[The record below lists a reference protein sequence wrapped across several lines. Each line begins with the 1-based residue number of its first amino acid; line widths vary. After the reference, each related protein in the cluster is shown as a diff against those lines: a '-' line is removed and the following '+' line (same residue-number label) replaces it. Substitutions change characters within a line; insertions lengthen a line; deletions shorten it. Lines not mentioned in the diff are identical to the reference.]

1 MSEMSM
7 NRVIHGAVRRDMDR
21 FIEALTVFP
30 GGDRARAQQLGAA
43 WDNFDQQLT
52 FHHEGE
58 HEIAWPALQSI
69 GVSKDLLDTLDAEH
83 DAMAAAL
90 GETRSAMKTLTRV
103 ATADAAKKTLASF
116 ETLQAVTLNHLE
128 HEEAEL
134 EPVYLKNRE
143 TPEIKEMGKKFGKVS
158 PSRGGVFFAWV
169 LDGASPAEQET
180 VKGEVPGPVLT
191 ILGFFGRSYRKNVA
205 PVWKS

>member
-7 NRVIHGAVRRDMDR
+7 NKVIHAAVRRDMDR
-21 FIEALTVFP
+21 FIEALTDFP
-30 GGDRARAQQLGAA
+30 AGNRTRAQQLGTA

-52 FHHEGE
+52 VHHDGE

-83 DAMAAAL
+83 EAMAAAL

-103 ATADAAKKTLASF
+103 ATADAAKTALMAF
-116 ETLQAVTLNHLE
+116 ENLQAVTLKHLD

-158 PSRGGVFFAWV
+158 PSTGGVFFAWV
-169 LDGASPAEQET
+169 LDGAGPDEQRT
-180 VKGEVPGPVLT
+180 VKEQVPGPVLT

-205 PVWKS
+205 PVWN

>member
-1 MSEMSM
+1 MTEMSM
-7 NRVIHGAVRRDMDR
+7 NKVIHAAVRRDMDR
-21 FIEALTVFP
+21 FISALTDFP
-30 GGDRARAQQLGAA
+30 AGDRTRAQQLGIA
-43 WDNFDQQLT
+43 WDNFDLQLT

-58 HEIAWPALQSI
+58 HDIAWPALQSI
-69 GVSKDLLDTLDAEH
+69 GVSKDLLDTLDGEH
-83 DAMAAAL
+83 ETMAAAL
-90 GETRSAMKTLTRV
+90 GETRSAIKTLTRV
-103 ATADAAKKTLASF
+103 ATGDSAKTALAAF
-116 ETLQAVTLNHLE
+116 ENLQAVTLQHLE

-180 VKGEVPGPVLT
+180 VKNEVPGPVLT

-205 PVWKS
+205 PVWQR